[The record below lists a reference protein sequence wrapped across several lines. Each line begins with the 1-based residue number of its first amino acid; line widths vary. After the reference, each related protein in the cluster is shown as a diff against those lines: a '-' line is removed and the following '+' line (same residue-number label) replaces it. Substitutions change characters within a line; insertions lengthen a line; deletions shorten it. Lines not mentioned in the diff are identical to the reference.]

1 MDVINITFHQFI
13 VFFIGFARI
22 ATILC
27 TVPVFGYHSVPI
39 PVKAG
44 LAFFISWVLFPMIE
58 AGDFLIPLSG
68 IDFLPFVLIIL
79 REVLVGLIIGLAT
92 NFLFV
97 GIQMAGE
104 LIGMDMGF
112 GIVNILD
119 PTTGENVS
127 IIGQYKY
134 IVSLLLFLMING
146 HHFLLNALRSS
157 FIAIPLGGANFTQ
170 LIMKNIIAMSTDIFK
185 IALQIGAPALVA
197 LFLTSFVMGII
208 ARTVPQMN
216 IFIVGFPLK
225 ISVGLVMI
233 WVSIPLFAYVFV
245 KLIDNLEI
253 SVMRIIQVMS

>member
-1 MDVINITFHQFI
+1 MEIINITFHQFI
-13 VFFIGFARI
+13 VFFIGFVRI
-22 ATILC
+22 ATILS
-27 TVPVFGYHSVPI
+27 TVPVFGYQSIPI

-58 AGDFLIPLSG
+58 AGDFLIP
-68 IDFLPFVLIIL
+68 IDFLPFVLMVL
-79 REVLVGLIIGLAT
+79 REILVGLIIGLAA
-92 NFLFV
+92 NFLFI

-119 PTTGENVS
+119 PMTGEQVS

-134 IVSLLLFLMING
+134 VISLLLFLAING

-157 FIAIPLGGANFTQ
+157 FTAIPLGTANFTQ
-170 LIMKNIIAMSTDIFK
+170 LITTNIIRMSTDIFK
-185 IALQIGAPALVA
+185 IALQIGAPALVV

-233 WVSIPLFAYVFV
+233 WISIPLFAYVFV
-245 KLIDNLEI
+245 KLMDNFEI
-253 SVMRIIQVMS
+253 SVLRIIQVMS